1 MIPQLNEPMAQ
12 HNMLMGR
19 RLYVID
25 EEREWARRL
34 IDRLGL
40 TGEASSS
47 PTVWQMGLRRLHS
60 RPLSLS
66 LTGVALKTMMLHRPG
81 HLWNFVRSCSGRWWS
96 CSLFPIALPQGSTL
110 EAELISQLS
119 EVALGE
125 GGWSDE
131 TAAQCEEKALEC
143 GWQSWLW
150 LQILLMNAMY
160 CGGATARWSMV
171 HPKKHTPAQEEV
183 VARQEMLARKW
194 TGQSQPEKKIEVG
207 DWDKLEEGLGGMY
220 TGASLGKSYNP

>member
-96 CSLFPIALPQGSTL
+96 CSLWPCPKAALWRPSSL
-110 EAELISQLS
+110 ASCPKWRWEK
-119 EVALGE
+119 E
-125 GGWSDE
+125 GGRMR
-131 TAAQCEEKALEC
+131 LRP
-143 GWQSWLW
+143 
-150 LQILLMNAMY
+150 NA
-160 CGGATARWSMV
+160 R
-171 HPKKHTPAQEEV
+171 
-183 VARQEMLARKW
+183 RKPSNVD
-194 TGQSQPEKKIEVG
+194 GSRGFGCKFF
-207 DWDKLEEGLGGMY
+207 
-220 TGASLGKSYNP
+220 